1 MNTKWEHDI
10 DKNAFLK
17 QEVSK
22 PILGLS
28 CTQLPPFRWK
38 LSLLKLNLTMFRTYI
53 KTQLVKCQIHYAN

>member
-38 LSLLKLNLTMFRTYI
+38 LSLLKLNL
-53 KTQLVKCQIHYAN
+53 NSEN